1 MDGQI
6 DGVRPSTDG
15 AVERGGEG
23 RRRGRCGGESQTRF
37 GFESICRRE
46 DDEALVL
53 LSNGNVFGSLHF
65 CFACIDLLH
74 LSLPLV
80 FVFVFRLSSL
90 SFPLLI
96 FFFLPSSSPSLS
108 KIIYGQLCSPFC
120 SL

>member
-15 AVERGGEG
+15 VVERGGEG

-53 LSNGNVFGSLHF
+53 LSNGTYLVL
-65 CFACIDLLH
+65 CIFASPASICCICLYPWFL
-74 LSLPLV
+74 
-80 FVFVFRLSSL
+80 FL
-90 SFPLLI
+90 SFDSPLSR
-96 FFFLPSSSPSLS
+96 FL
-108 KIIYGQLCSPFC
+108 C
-120 SL
+120 